1 MCEDLEGA
9 TQEVN
14 KVHEIAAGPAVRLC
28 HAPFI
33 ISQLNE
39 FINLLVE
46 FGVYFSFGCMSG
58 ILKIRNHAFNMF
70 LKCINTGKTNYEI
83 R

>member
-1 MCEDLEGA
+1 MREDLEGA

-14 KVHEIAAGPAVRLC
+14 EVHEVAAGPAVRLC

-46 FGVYFSFGCMSG
+46 FGVYFSFGCVSG
-58 ILKIRNHAFNMF
+58 VLKIGNHVFKFFHWCA
-70 LKCINTGKTNYEI
+70 NTGTTNC
-83 R
+83 